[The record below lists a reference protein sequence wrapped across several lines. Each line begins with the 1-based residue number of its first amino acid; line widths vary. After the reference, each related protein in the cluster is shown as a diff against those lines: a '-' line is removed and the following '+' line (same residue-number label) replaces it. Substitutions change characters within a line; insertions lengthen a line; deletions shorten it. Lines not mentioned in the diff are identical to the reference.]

1 MQRGGG
7 LHIVSPTCC
16 RKMGREEEE
25 EVTAFGLQ
33 KLLAYKLD
41 LFSVQAGYNYSSVS
55 VQLFLESWNR
65 CLLGAF
71 KRNLN
76 QITVLKLGA
85 SHPQLG

>member
-1 MQRGGG
+1 
-7 LHIVSPTCC
+7 
-16 RKMGREEEE
+16 MGREEEE

-55 VQLFLESWNR
+55 MQLFLEGWNR
-65 CLLGAF
+65 CLSGAF

-76 QITVLKLGA
+76 QISVLELGA
-85 SHPQLG
+85 SRPQRGKKFGCNILREGRMVS